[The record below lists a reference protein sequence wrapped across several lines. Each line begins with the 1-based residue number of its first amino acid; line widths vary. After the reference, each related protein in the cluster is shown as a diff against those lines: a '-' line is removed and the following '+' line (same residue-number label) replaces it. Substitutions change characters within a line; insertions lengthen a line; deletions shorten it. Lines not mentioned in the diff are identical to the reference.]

1 MLFDPATLAAACLAV
16 IIVGLAKGGFSGIG
30 ALATPVLAL
39 VMPPVQ
45 AAAILLPILIVQ
57 DVVSVWA
64 FRKTWSRRIVAI
76 MLPGALIG
84 IALGWG
90 FAEILPVAGMM
101 ATLGLIS
108 VAFGLWRLWVER
120 GGRIVAA
127 AHAPDWAG
135 VLAGIAAGFTSQVA
149 HAGGPPFQIYVTPKK
164 LPHEEFVG
172 TTAVLFAV
180 INWAKVPAYMALG
193 EFTSQNLHISAVLM
207 PLAIV
212 STVAGVWVIRRLDA
226 PRFYTIVYL
235 LMIGLGV
242 KLIADAF

>member
-1 MLFDPATLAAACLAV
+1 MLSDPLVLAAACLAV
-16 IIVGLAKGGFSGIG
+16 IIIGLAKGGFSGIG
-30 ALATPVLAL
+30 ALATPVLAM

-45 AAAILLPILIVQ
+45 AAAVLLPMLIVQ

-64 FRKTWSRRIVAI
+64 FRKTWNRRIVAI
-76 MLPGALIG
+76 MLPGALAG
-84 IALGWG
+84 IALGWA

-101 ATLGLIS
+101 AMLGLIS
-108 VAFGLWRLWVER
+108 MMFGVWRLWVER

-135 VLAGIAAGFTSQVA
+135 VLAGVAAGFTSQVA
-149 HAGGPPFQIYVTPKK
+149 HAGGPPFQIYVAPKK

-172 TTAVLFAV
+172 TTSVLFAI
-180 INWAKVPAYMALG
+180 INWAKVPAYIALG
-193 EFTSQNLHISAVLM
+193 EFTTENLGISAMLV

-212 STVAGVWVIRRLDA
+212 STAAGVWLIRRLDA

-235 LMIGLGV
+235 LMIGLGL
-242 KLIADAF
+242 KLIVDAF